1 MIILINGPINSGKST
16 IGRLLATLLPRTAH
30 VEVDTLR
37 AFIASVPLDE
47 AIPINLE
54 NAVSVT
60 ENLVRRGFDVVV
72 TYPLGND
79 DYTSLVDRFAGLD
92 TSLHTFTLGPSLAVA
107 LSYRGERRLSDQ
119 ERRRIR
125 QQYANG
131 RHAPPFGRRIDN
143 SALTPQ
149 DTVNAIIRH
158 LRDDE

>member
-37 AFIASVPLDE
+37 AFITSVPLDE
-47 AIPINLE
+47 AIPVNLE

-79 DYTSLVDRFAGLD
+79 DYTYLVDRFAGLD
-92 TSLHTFTLGPSLAVA
+92 TSLHIFTLGPSLAVA
-107 LSYRGERRLSDQ
+107 LSDRGERRLSEQ
-119 ERRRIR
+119 ERQRIR
-125 QQYANG
+125 QQYAGG

-143 SALTPQ
+143 SDLTPQ

-158 LRDDE
+158 LCDDE